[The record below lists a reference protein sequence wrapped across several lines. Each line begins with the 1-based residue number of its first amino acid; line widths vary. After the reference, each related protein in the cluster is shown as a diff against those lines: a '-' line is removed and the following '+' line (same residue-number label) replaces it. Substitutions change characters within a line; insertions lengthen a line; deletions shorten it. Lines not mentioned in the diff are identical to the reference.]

1 MEDILDVSKTWSWIV
16 LHVFHFLTCYVWAV
30 LALKTIN
37 LNICIPRQ
45 MRGRC
50 SHLDHLFQ
58 TLFHSCRLNYA
69 RNFYSDEV
77 RNLEWTIFSHWKGVL
92 SVISIEI
99 SVWINRYTHIF
110 RKLPLSF
117 SSYFFIVPFFL
128 ACLKGLYYMIFFFIP
143 RFIIKNN
150 SVFKSN
156 NSTP

>member
-1 MEDILDVSKTWSWIV
+1 MFPRPKVELFYMYFI
-16 LHVFHFLTCYVWAV
+16 LTCYVWTV
-30 LALKTIN
+30 LAFKAIN

-58 TLFHSCRLNYA
+58 TLFHSCRLNYT

-92 SVISIEI
+92 SVISVEI
-99 SVWINRYTHIF
+99 YVWINRHTYLKKITIVIQLIF
-110 RKLPLSF
+110 L
-117 SSYFFIVPFFL
+117 YCPFFL
-128 ACLKGLYYMIFFFIP
+128 ACLKGLYCLIFFFIP
-143 RFIIKNN
+143 QFIIKNN
-150 SVFKSN
+150 TVFKSN